1 MKVGIIGGTGT
12 ISMALT
18 KKLLNQNIE
27 LTLFHRNVAN
37 IFGSQVTEIPVDR
50 NNFREMKRV
59 LARKSFDVVLDFVC
73 FDEKQAKDAVKLFK
87 NKTKQYIFISTVAT
101 YNRAMSVI
109 FDEASLQGNPY
120 GMYGQNKEAA
130 EKVFIK
136 EFEDSGF
143 PVTIIRPSQTYDDT
157 RIPLSVK
164 GKSCYSV
171 VSRMLANKEVI
182 VHGDGT
188 SCWASMHSE
197 DFANGIY
204 PLLGLQ
210 ETVGQVYQ
218 LTSEEV
224 VSWNMIYT
232 WLAKYLGVKYQPVYL
247 PSSLL
252 AKSRTYDFTTQL
264 LGDKQHSVI
273 FDCSKIKEI
282 IIQIPNS
289 VVIEEGIKRYVRH
302 IANHPES
309 RVEDPFYDMW
319 CDRLI
324 TTVNECYSK
333 IEQVL

>member
-1 MKVGIIGGTGT
+1 MNVGIIGGTGT

-18 KKLLNQNIE
+18 QKLIEQNID
-27 LTLFHRNVAN
+27 LTLFHRNVGRLPGN
-37 IFGSQVTEIPVDR
+37 RVKEVKVDR
-50 NNFREMKRV
+50 NDLGAMKKV
-59 LARKSFDVVLDFVC
+59 LARKSFDVILDFVC
-73 FDEKQAKDAVKLFK
+73 FDENQAKDAVKLFK

-101 YNRAMSVI
+101 YDRAMSVI
-109 FDEASLQGNPY
+109 FDEASVQGNPHGLY
-120 GMYGQNKEAA
+120 GKNKEAA
-130 EKVFIK
+130 EKVFLK
-136 EFEDSGF
+136 AFEETGF

-164 GKSCYSV
+164 GKTCYSV
-171 VSRMLANKEVI
+171 VSRMLKDKEVI

-197 DFANGIY
+197 DFASGIY

-210 ETVGQVYQ
+210 ETLGQIYQ

-232 WLAKYLGVKYQPVYL
+232 WLAKYLGVTYRPVYL

-264 LGDKQHSVI
+264 LGDKQYSVI

-282 IIQIPNS
+282 IVKIPNA
-289 VVIEEGIKRYVRH
+289 ILMEEGIKRYVRY

-309 RVEDPFYDMW
+309 RIEDDTYDVW

-324 TTVNECYSK
+324 QTVSESYK
-333 IEQVL
+333 QIEQVL